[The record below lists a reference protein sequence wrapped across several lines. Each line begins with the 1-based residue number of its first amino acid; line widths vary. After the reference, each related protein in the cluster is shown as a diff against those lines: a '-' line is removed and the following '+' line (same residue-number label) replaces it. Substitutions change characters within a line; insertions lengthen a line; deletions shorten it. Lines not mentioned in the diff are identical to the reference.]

1 MDDPLISDLTARALN
16 WGAWAVV
23 ALSAVGSVAPW

>member
-1 MDDPLISDLTARALN
+1 MQDPLVSDLTARALN

-23 ALSAVGSVAPW
+23 VLSVLGAVSL

>member
-1 MDDPLISDLTARALN
+1 MEDRLISDLTARALN

-23 ALSAVGSVAPW
+23 VLSAFSAVAF